1 MDAAERRIQSP
12 PVVVFITLTRGGLR
26 RWAESNPMAEPT
38 DWPRAGARYRVAG
51 RRVGLN
57 SAEGGVVGT
66 LWRRESGDTV
76 TGDVATWS
84 SARGLPVKDEAAE
97 TAVSLVV
104 VPAGTHSGSTAA
116 PPIRSRRGRAF

>member
-57 SAEGGVVGT
+57 SAEGGWWGRCGGGSPETPSQVTWPRGPR
-66 LWRRESGDTV
+66 LEGYPSKMRR
-76 TGDVATWS
+76 
-84 SARGLPVKDEAAE
+84 RRLPGPPRLLQSEAGE
-97 TAVSLVV
+97 AV
-104 VPAGTHSGSTAA
+104 PFNG
-116 PPIRSRRGRAF
+116 

>member
-57 SAEGGVVGT
+57 SAEGGGGDAVEEGV
-66 LWRRESGDTV
+66 RRHRH
-76 TGDVATWS
+76 
-84 SARGLPVKDEAAE
+84 RGPPRLLQSEAGE
-97 TAVSLVV
+97 AV
-104 VPAGTHSGSTAA
+104 PFNG
-116 PPIRSRRGRAF
+116 